1 MSAATT
7 ELDQAFERIEG
18 TILPTVSAMLDT
30 LLDAASLGQ
39 PGVNAARYAAELRA
53 AALQVEELTRQVE
66 AIAPA
71 PAAAY
76 PAAALRISA

>member
-1 MSAATT
+1 MGAATT
-7 ELDQAFERIEG
+7 ELDQAFERIEA
-18 TILPTVSAMLDT
+18 TILPTISSMLDT

-39 PGVNAARYAAELRA
+39 PGVNAAGYAAELRA

-71 PAAAY
+71 PAVAY
-76 PAAALRISA
+76 PAAPLKISA